1 MDSLWLP
8 LFRNTTATDSS
19 SYSSYS
25 SSSRERKK
33 ERKKRD
39 TREALRRRNHTSHLD
54 LSFTPNDYQTR
65 PTWCNSRSSPLHG
78 PMSKTN
84 VNYSWLKGTKCVNR
98 AIYLTRV
105 QPAKLNIT
113 CVCVRP
119 TFPLLPFSFLFSIH
133 PSVLHSFESS
143 SLTRERER
151 ERLAWRYPGPIFAS
165 HEGSSRKMSIPETAN
180 GGGVA
185 LVVTFRAPRSVIA
198 DTRGSASPC
207 HG

>member
-25 SSSRERKK
+25 SSSREREREK
-33 ERKKRD
+33 ERETHEKHWEEEITLHTLIFHSLRTIIKLVPRGVILVTLLFTD
-39 TREALRRRNHTSHLD
+39 QCRRLMSTTAGWRGPNASIVRYIWPVFNQLSLTLRVCVCALHI
-54 LSFTPNDYQTR
+54 P
-65 PTWCNSRSSPLHG
+65 SSPL
-78 PMSKTN
+78 
-84 VNYSWLKGTKCVNR
+84 
-98 AIYLTRV
+98 
-105 QPAKLNIT
+105 
-113 CVCVRP
+113 
-119 TFPLLPFSFLFSIH
+119 LLPFFH
-133 PSVLHSFESS
+133 PSVLLHSFESS